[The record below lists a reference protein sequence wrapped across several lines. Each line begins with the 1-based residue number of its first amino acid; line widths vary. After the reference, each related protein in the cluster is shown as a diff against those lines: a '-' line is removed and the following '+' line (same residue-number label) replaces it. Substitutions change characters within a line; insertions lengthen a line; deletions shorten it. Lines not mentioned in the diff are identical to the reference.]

1 MSVKYM
7 SAQEAVKLIKS
18 GHYVYVQG
26 STSVPEVLMQ
36 AMADRGNE
44 LRCVTVYTVFA
55 VTKGIA
61 PICKP

>member
-44 LRCVTVYTVFA
+44 LRGVTVYTGFA
-55 VTKGIA
+55 VT
-61 PICKP
+61 